1 MHLLFRPRV
10 IEPLIAKHSFQLG
23 RINVKVGRTYK
34 AGQQRVSGGGEVP
47 GVTMRSEEEARVRLG
62 RVR

>member
-34 AGQQRVSGGGEVP
+34 AGQQRVSGGGGGTWGHNEVRGGGEGP
-47 GVTMRSEEEARVRLG
+47 IR
-62 RVR
+62 